1 MAIDT
6 TIQYN
11 GRNSYKVTGMLWQ
24 WPYHVTDMTHITHS
38 FRAMCD
44 VAQGSGVRAKTK
56 FIDSTGGQISE
67 ISHSFD
73 LGIAW
78 ELKDITVPVP
88 VGAAMAILGFV
99 KGSRDWWVAEPKS
112 EQGETATPFNVN
124 YQGQLS
130 FMTPTG
136 LYTGFIRANQILV
149 TGSPSQPGEQLEQ
162 RLVTINQNVV
172 NLSASV
178 SGQNSRITNM
188 EAGQITLSDRL
199 DTTEP
204 RTSRLTAAGLYTGT
218 IEADQITAGTISA
231 DRIAVK
237 SITGAK
243 LADGTV
249 TATQIANAT
258 ITDAQIASLNAGK
271 ITAGTINAARIATG
285 SITGAKL
292 ADGTVT
298 NIKIATGI
306 SAAKVTTGKLQSTS
320 GNTYFDLDN
329 SKILQQATVAGK
341 AVQVEMSTA
350 KPFRLSIYGNTR
362 YQDYIYITDSS
373 GYSGANKLVTSKYD
387 INEDGKVDEK
397 DLQIVFKYILRQ
409 NISPG
414 IAWPNGYPS
423 FNRMDVNDDGR
434 VDSSDLNQIWLNS
447 DVTDRITTV
456 GGEQC
461 GVDSTGFWMS
471 SNWGDTKSYKFY
483 F

>member
-231 DRIAVK
+231 DRIAAK
-237 SITGAK
+237 S
-243 LADGTV
+243 L
-249 TATQIANAT
+249 
-258 ITDAQIASLNAGK
+258 
-271 ITAGTINAARIATG
+271 
-285 SITGAKL
+285 TGAKL

-434 VDSSDLNQIWLNS
+434 VNSSDLNQIWLNS